1 MRLDY
6 SPTSPPAVGRE
17 WYRGWD
23 TRLLVERGVGVGL
36 GSDGVR
42 EWISSQL

>member
-6 SPTSPPAVGRE
+6 SPTPPAVGRE

-36 GSDGVR
+36 GSGGVR